1 MAGPLS
7 HIRVLDLSRIMAG
20 PWASQVLADLGA
32 DVIKVERPGV
42 GDDTRAWGPPFLKD
56 KSGADTRE
64 SGYYLS
70 VNRGKRSITLDL
82 DKPEGQRVVR
92 ALAERSDIVLE
103 NFKAGTLKRFGLDY
117 ESLKAINPR
126 LIYCSITGF
135 GQTGPKRDA
144 PAYDFMI
151 QAMGGLMSV
160 TGEADGKP
168 GGGPQKVGV
177 PITDLMTGMYAAV
190 SVLAALAQRE
200 VSGRG
205 DFIDLAMLDVQV
217 GYLAN
222 QAMNFLVSGKPP
234 RRSGNAHPN
243 IQPQDVFACRD
254 GHMALAVGNDG
265 QFEKFCAAVGHA
277 EWAQDPRFIKNAD
290 RVRNREALT
299 AMIADTLAQGE
310 RARLGGPD
318 RGRRRAVRGRSIR
331 CRWRWKRSRSSIAQ
345 MLRHLPH
352 PLAGTVP
359 QVVSPMRF
367 KETPLSFDRP
377 PPLLGEHTD
386 EILREL
392 GLDPSTSRAAL
403 EAETSGDRL
412 ATHSPSHAGRD
423 DARAAQGL
431 RRHRQGTARNAG
443 RAAARGAAP
452 AGARR
457 QMAADGRAAA
467 LSHQP
472 AARDQRDR
480 DPGDGAPLAVA
491 GRMAHARDRRDQC
504 RHRGRRDR

>member
-32 DVIKVERPGV
+32 DVIKVERPGA

-56 KSGADTRE
+56 KSGKDTRE

-265 QFEKFCAAVGHA
+265 QFEKFCGAVGHA
-277 EWAQDPRFIKNAD
+277 EWAQDVRFVKNPD

-299 AMIADTLAQGE
+299 ALIADTLAQGNVRDWVSRIE
-310 RARLGGPD
+310 AAGVPCAVINPVPGAFEEEQVKHRA
-318 RGRRRAVRGRSIR
+318 
-331 CRWRWKRSRSSIAQ
+331 

-392 GLDPSTSRAAL
+392 GIDLAEPRA
-403 EAETSGDRL
+403 
-412 ATHSPSHAGRD
+412 
-423 DARAAQGL
+423 
-431 RRHRQGTARNAG
+431 
-443 RAAARGAAP
+443 
-452 AGARR
+452 
-457 QMAADGRAAA
+457 
-467 LSHQP
+467 
-472 AARDQRDR
+472 
-480 DPGDGAPLAVA
+480 
-491 GRMAHARDRRDQC
+491 
-504 RHRGRRDR
+504 

>member
-7 HIRVLDLSRIMAG
+7 HVRVLDLSRIMAG

-32 DVIKVERPGV
+32 DVIKVERPSV
-42 GDDTRAWGPPFLKD
+42 GDDTRTWGPPFLKD
-56 KSGADTRE
+56 KNGGDTRE

-82 DKPEGQRVVR
+82 DKPEGQRIVR
-92 ALAERSDIVLE
+92 TLAQRSDIVLE
-103 NFKAGTLKRFGLDY
+103 NFKVGTLKRFGLDY
-117 ESLKAINPR
+117 ESLAGINPR

-135 GQTGPKRDA
+135 GQTGPKREA

-151 QAMGGLMSV
+151 QAMGGLMSI

-168 GGGPQKVGV
+168 GGGPQKVGI

-190 SVLAALAQRE
+190 SVLAALANRE

-205 DFIDLAMLDVQV
+205 DYIDLSMLDVQV

-243 IQPQDVFACRD
+243 IQPQDVFRCRN
-254 GHMALAVGNDG
+254 GHMALAVGNDA
-265 QFEKFCAAVGHA
+265 QFERLCKAIGQPELATDA
-277 EWAQDPRFIKNAD
+277 RFARNPD
-290 RVRNREALT
+290 RVRNREVLT
-299 AMIADTLAQGE
+299 AMLADIFSQRDVSDWVTRIESEGVPSAAINTVPMVFEEPQVQHRE
-310 RARLGGPD
+310 
-318 RGRRRAVRGRSIR
+318 
-331 CRWRWKRSRSSIAQ
+331 

-367 KETPLSFDRP
+367 RGSPLHFDRS
-377 PPLLGEHTD
+377 PPLLGEHTE

-392 GLDPSTSRAAL
+392 GLADAEPLPTSR
-403 EAETSGDRL
+403 
-412 ATHSPSHAGRD
+412 
-423 DARAAQGL
+423 
-431 RRHRQGTARNAG
+431 
-443 RAAARGAAP
+443 
-452 AGARR
+452 
-457 QMAADGRAAA
+457 
-467 LSHQP
+467 
-472 AARDQRDR
+472 
-480 DPGDGAPLAVA
+480 
-491 GRMAHARDRRDQC
+491 
-504 RHRGRRDR
+504 

>member
-56 KSGADTRE
+56 QAGADTRE

-177 PITDLMTGMYAAV
+177 PITDLMTGMYAEV
-190 SVLAALAQRE
+190 SVLAELAQRE

-205 DFIDLAMLDVQV
+205 DYIDLAMLDVQV

-254 GHMALAVGNDG
+254 GYLALAVGNDG
-265 QFEKFCAAVGHA
+265 QFGKFCAAVGHA
-277 EWAQDPRFIKNAD
+277 DWAQDERFIKNAD

-299 AMIADTLAQGE
+299 AMIADRLAQGE
-310 RARLGGPD
+310 VRDLVARIEAAGVPCAPINPVPAAFEEEQIKH
-318 RGRRRAVRGRSIR
+318 R
-331 CRWRWKRSRSSIAQ
+331 Q
-345 MLRHLPH
+345 MLQQLPH

-367 KETPLSFDRP
+367 QETPLSFDRP

-392 GLDPSTSRAAL
+392 GFEPSKS
-403 EAETSGDRL
+403 
-412 ATHSPSHAGRD
+412 
-423 DARAAQGL
+423 
-431 RRHRQGTARNAG
+431 
-443 RAAARGAAP
+443 
-452 AGARR
+452 
-457 QMAADGRAAA
+457 
-467 LSHQP
+467 
-472 AARDQRDR
+472 
-480 DPGDGAPLAVA
+480 
-491 GRMAHARDRRDQC
+491 
-504 RHRGRRDR
+504 

>member
-1 MAGPLS
+1 
-7 HIRVLDLSRIMAG
+7 
-20 PWASQVLADLGA
+20 
-32 DVIKVERPGV
+32 
-42 GDDTRAWGPPFLKD
+42 
-56 KSGADTRE
+56 
-64 SGYYLS
+64 

-243 IQPQDVFACRD
+243 IQPQDVFTCRD
-254 GHMALAVGNDG
+254 GYMALAVGNDS

-277 EWAQDPRFIKNAD
+277 EWAKDQRFIKNAD

-299 AMIADTLAQGE
+299 AMIAGTLAQGDV
-310 RARLGGPD
+310 RDWVARIEAAGVPCAPINPVPGAFD
-318 RGRRRAVRGRSIR
+318 EEQIKHRE
-331 CRWRWKRSRSSIAQ
+331 

-386 EILREL
+386 EILQEL
-392 GLDPSTSRAAL
+392 GIDLSEP
-403 EAETSGDRL
+403 
-412 ATHSPSHAGRD
+412 
-423 DARAAQGL
+423 
-431 RRHRQGTARNAG
+431 RRTG
-443 RAAARGAAP
+443 
-452 AGARR
+452 
-457 QMAADGRAAA
+457 
-467 LSHQP
+467 S
-472 AARDQRDR
+472 
-480 DPGDGAPLAVA
+480 
-491 GRMAHARDRRDQC
+491 
-504 RHRGRRDR
+504 